1 MASISDPAPY
11 VKSAQSNKTIHLSDV
26 FVTACIWTAAEPS
39 IAVASACLPSLRPL
53 FVRLVWGGAQGCST
67 EQDDYF
73 SNHLSSTW
81 RSGGK
86 AHDRSFNRLP
96 DSANGTPGSWTNNVA
111 VFGGKFAQGTEE
123 EILEMGSPR
132 EEEPVTPINR
142 IRAKTTVVLTVSE
155 RVDWQDNLF

>member
-1 MASISDPAPY
+1 MASPSGPSPY
-11 VKSAQSNKTIHLSDV
+11 LKTMQSNDIIHSSDV
-26 FVTACIWTAAEPS
+26 FVAPCIWTAAEPS

-53 FVRLVWGGAQGCST
+53 FVRLVWGGAQRPLT

-81 RSGGK
+81 RSGSK

-96 DSANGTPGSWTNNVA
+96 DSAKGTPGPWTNTVA

-155 RVDWQDNLF
+155 RVDWQDDLF